1 MPPKY
6 GPISKI
12 GESASSALVD
22 VPEDLATKV
31 VPTLANLLPSVD
43 SFALLCKSPKY
54 FQVVSP
60 VVTILYFLFL
70 FILETLIAVL

>member
-6 GPISKI
+6 GPVSKI

-22 VPEDLATKV
+22 VPEADAINV
-31 VPTLANLLPSVD
+31 VPTEANLLPSVD

-60 VVTILYFLFL
+60 VVAILYFLFL
-70 FILETLIAVL
+70 